1 MLSSL
6 RNLTREAVRWHRKD
20 FGHWSHYLKLNT
32 GSTLR
37 TLTSLC
43 FSFICKLRT
52 VIRAVVR
59 FNDGK
64 RSVWNQRSTI
74 VMFAMAL
81 APLSHSH
88 PVCTGAQ
95 CALGPLTIP
104 ETWEGLWSQNYFHNN
119 ETLYF
124 PFWLTL
130 SHKSTNPYSGI
141 SQWLLYATWYCD
153 RLKAEANWESNYHLL
168 SQTLKDLQKSLLVMP
183 FSSQK
188 MLEVWKLVTFHKKL
202 HECVLV
208 FKNKLV
214 LNFFLF

>member
-1 MLSSL
+1 MLQL
-6 RNLTREAVRWHRKD
+6 
-20 FGHWSHYLKLNT
+20 LKPTCIEPMLH
-32 GSTLR
+32 
-37 TLTSLC
+37 
-43 FSFICKLRT
+43 K
-52 VIRAVVR
+52 
-59 FNDGK
+59 K
-64 RSVWNQRSTI
+64 RSPTRRSPHTKRKNSPW
-74 VMFAMAL
+74 L
-81 APLSHSH
+81 PR
-88 PVCTGAQ
+88 
-95 CALGPLTIP
+95 IP

-141 SQWLLYATWYCD
+141 SPWLLYATWYCD